1 MEQEN
6 ATVNVSA
13 APPEL
18 QQTAPPTQ
26 PEAVRSPEELSPPTR
41 DEIHSSITRTEATLA
56 RLRAYPSDW
65 TNKSGEPKSIIE
77 SRLEGSLES
86 LHALFETTPDIVT
99 TAGSLNTIEA
109 PAAPQA
115 PASPEATT
123 HALPP
128 GESDIQTKEELLDT
142 IDTAERESQP
152 SLERAKF
159 FEVNGVYIPILSTH
173 SKTATQWEAVPGK
186 MKISGGQKFSEVLF
200 VRDDPSGLSATAKP
214 GEKMDFA
221 ESTKDRRLE
230 SVDTI
235 LEGRYELKAFNEIY
249 QDLAYKISAY
259 KNLSPDSPD
268 YDTQASQLAA
278 EIDQYTNVD
287 GIKSRVP
294 EASSEKI
301 ADVDDFSERVA
312 DIIRTVQYL
321 REVDESGAEFI
332 PPLDRNYKMTPFI
345 KRKFAEFA
353 QLINRQ
359 MGIGNNAYLEELVAN
374 EQAPDWEHLSAK
386 GMTIMVGPRGTGKNK
401 LVDHYAT
408 ISNRPLFRYACSPD
422 KEERDLTYDVEL
434 QDGEVV
440 KVPTRI
446 LTAIATENAI
456 LELDEINLLRPNV
469 AKFFNSLFDGD
480 RSVFLN
486 DQVIKAAKGVVF
498 VGLMNPA
505 DYNGVE
511 DLPET
516 IDDRSNIMTMGY
528 PPLKERDRNTGQET
542 FTYDEA
548 LILKNN
554 ISVLQGY
561 SDAQFIQ
568 LWDRVV
574 NDTGSVA
581 VEPETAKV
589 IRDLK
594 NIVLIANRTRQTVE
608 AYKTRSGDARM
619 ERDISLRGTT
629 EAVKFYSENH
639 LWRAELSK
647 MPGWKAPYNAAQ
659 YAISQTY
666 LPHTATYRKGNQDS
680 QAIERILSEG
690 LTA

>member
-1 MEQEN
+1 MNMEIPEHGGLPESN
-6 ATVNVSA
+6 L
-13 APPEL
+13 PP
-18 QQTAPPTQ
+18 
-26 PEAVRSPEELSPPTR
+26 SPESNLPPSPA
-41 DEIHSSITRTEATLA
+41 EIATYIQRTETTLT
-56 RLRAYPSDW
+56 RLRAYPFDW
-65 TNKSGEPKSIIE
+65 TSKNGEQKDTIE
-77 SRLEGSLES
+77 SRLESSLEDLRILLES
-86 LHALFETTPDIVT
+86 SPNMTPLEPPLT
-99 TAGSLNTIEA
+99 
-109 PAAPQA
+109 
-115 PASPEATT
+115 EATRAPFAPT
-123 HALPP
+123 ITNPAENTSHVLPP
-128 GESDIQTKEELLDT
+128 GEGRPNTE
-142 IDTAERESQP
+142 TADHSTVIGEQQDVTPEREPQAQS
-152 SLERAKF
+152 ERAQF
-159 FEVNGVYIPILSTH
+159 FEVNGVYIPVMPRTSG
-173 SKTATQWEAVPGK
+173 TATQWEAVPGK
-186 MKISGGQKFSEVLF
+186 MKVSGGHKFSEVLF

-214 GEKMDFA
+214 GEKMDFS
-221 ESTKDRRLE
+221 EGTRGKRLE
-230 SVDTI
+230 SIDTI

-249 QDLAYKISAY
+249 QELADKIDTY
-259 KNLSPDSPD
+259 KNLNPDEPE
-268 YDTQASQLAA
+268 YNIQASQLASD
-278 EIDQYTNVD
+278 IDRYTNAE
-287 GIKSRVP
+287 GLRNLLP
-294 EASSEKI
+294 EAVADKI
-301 ADVDDFSERVA
+301 ADVDDFLERVA

-321 REVDESGAEFI
+321 REVDEGGTEFI
-332 PPLDRNYKMTPFI
+332 PPLDQNYKMTPFI
-345 KRKFAEFA
+345 KRKFAEFS
-353 QLINRQ
+353 QLVNRQ
-359 MGIGNNAYLEELVAN
+359 MGIGNNAYLQELVNN
-374 EQAPDWEHLSAK
+374 EQTPDWEQLSAK

-408 ISNRPLFRYACSPD
+408 IANRPLFRYACSPD

-434 QDGEVV
+434 SDGEVV

-446 LTAIATENAI
+446 LTAIATENSI

-528 PPLKERDRNTGQET
+528 PPLKDLDRNTGAEV

-554 ISVLQGY
+554 ISALQNT

-574 NDTGSVA
+574 NDKGQVA
-581 VEPETAKV
+581 VDPETAKI

-594 NIVLIANRTRQTVE
+594 NIILIANRTRQTVE

-619 ERDISLRGTT
+619 ERDISLRGTS
-629 EAVKFYSENH
+629 EAAKFYSENH
-639 LWRAELSK
+639 LWRADLSK

-666 LPHTATYRKGNQDS
+666 LPHTETYRKGNQDS

-690 LTA
+690 IAA

>member
-1 MEQEN
+1 MGVEN
-6 ATVNVSA
+6 
-13 APPEL
+13 PEMG
-18 QQTAPPTQ
+18 ARH
-26 PEAVRSPEELSPPTR
+26 EAVQPPSREEILA
-41 DEIHSSITRTEATLA
+41 SIQRTEATLV

-65 TNKSGEPKSIIE
+65 TSKSGESKGDVE
-77 SRLEGSLES
+77 ARLEGSLEE
-86 LHALFETTPDIVT
+86 LHTLIET
-99 TAGSLNTIEA
+99 
-109 PAAPQA
+109 
-115 PASPEATT
+115 SPESLPADASNENVARTQPYHESAPV

-128 GESDIQTKEELLDT
+128 GEGGAADVKLEDSDQEAAE
-142 IDTAERESQP
+142 AAPEREPQP
-152 SLERAKF
+152 QPKHTQF
-159 FEVNGVYIPILSTH
+159 FEVNGVYIPILPRS
-173 SKTATQWEAVPGK
+173 SKTAAQWEAVPGK
-186 MKISGGQKFSEVLF
+186 MKVSGGQKFSEVMF
-200 VRDDPSGLSATAKP
+200 VKDDPSGLSDTAKP
-214 GEKMDFA
+214 GEKMGFS
-221 ESTKDRRLE
+221 ESTRDKRLE
-230 SVDTI
+230 SIDTV
-235 LEGRYELKAFNEIY
+235 LEGRYELKAFNELY
-249 QDLAYKISAY
+249 RELAGKIDAY
-259 KNLSPDSPD
+259 RQLNPDAPD
-268 YDTQASQLAA
+268 YDEQASRLAA
-278 EIDQYTNVD
+278 EIDQYTDTEGV
-287 GIKSRVP
+287 KSRIP
-294 EASSEKI
+294 EEITDKI
-301 ADVDDFSERVA
+301 TNTDDFSERVA

-345 KRKFAEFA
+345 KRKLAEFA
-353 QLINRQ
+353 QLTNRQ
-359 MGIGNNAYLEELVAN
+359 MGIGNNAYLGELVDN

-386 GMTIMVGPRGTGKNK
+386 GMTIVVGPRGTGKNK

-408 ISNRPLFRYACSPD
+408 IANRPLFRYACSPD

-434 QDGEVV
+434 SDGEVV

-446 LTAIATENAI
+446 LSAITTENAI

-486 DQVIKAAKGVVF
+486 NQVIRAAKGVIF

-528 PPLKERDRNTGQET
+528 PPLKERDRNTGREV
-542 FTYDEA
+542 FTHDEA

-554 ISVLQGY
+554 ISHLQEC

-574 NDTGSVA
+574 NEKGSVA
-581 VEPETAKV
+581 VEPETARI

-594 NIVLIANRTRQTVE
+594 NIILIADRTRQTVE

-619 ERDISLRGTT
+619 ERDISLRGTG
-629 EAVKFYSENH
+629 EAVRFYSENH

-666 LPHTATYRKGNQDS
+666 LPHTETYRKGNQDA

-690 LTA
+690 IAT